1 MSNHE
6 QFSKPNNTRKENL
19 DIWPQ
24 KQQTRTLT
32 HFLITLSLKV
42 LEPEENINIVFDL
55 QYFLQLWRVPIF
67 GWLSVYFHSEFLLY
81 NNKRWNPWKAT
92 KACIKDP
99 LINIFQNS
107 ISVCNISVSIIIHQN
122 KKKTYIQKISCLKKF
137 VLQKIRFQKKLI
149 LIPFDKDFG
158 IKHVNKDL
166 VLKDWSSN
174 KYVDLKFFVPKNIL
188 TSFLAGI
195 F

>member
-1 MSNHE
+1 MTTEAANENSYPFFNHPVPKSFGARRKYKYRLWSSIFFAIMACDHFWVIIRVFPLRIFIVQE
-6 QFSKPNNTRKENL
+6 QTE
-19 DIWPQ
+19 
-24 KQQTRTLT
+24 
-32 HFLITLSLKV
+32 
-42 LEPEENINIVFDL
+42 
-55 QYFLQLWRVPIF
+55 
-67 GWLSVYFHSEFLLY
+67 
-81 NNKRWNPWKAT
+81 RWNPWKAT

-137 VLQKIRFQKKLI
+137 VLQKIRFQKNPI
-149 LIPFDKDFG
+149 LINFDKNFG